1 MNSLPHPLIKSF
13 LPPFY
18 CHVTVLTISPK
29 VEGLGTRLSLTLNC
43 LFTPLYTFSAVMV
56 SIPVMASVFEG
67 DGSVEICVMLAAI
80 VNTGRAVTVNLTTY
94 TGTGKFFRIM
104 VCA

>member
-1 MNSLPHPLIKSF
+1 MGKLSQIDGVLMVAFHMLQVHTALESYRYHVHYSL
-13 LPPFY
+13 
-18 CHVTVLTISPK
+18 
-29 VEGLGTRLSLTLNC
+29 
-43 LFTPLYTFSAVMV
+43 FSAVMM
-56 SIPVMASVFEG
+56 SIPVMASVSEG

-104 VCA
+104 MCA